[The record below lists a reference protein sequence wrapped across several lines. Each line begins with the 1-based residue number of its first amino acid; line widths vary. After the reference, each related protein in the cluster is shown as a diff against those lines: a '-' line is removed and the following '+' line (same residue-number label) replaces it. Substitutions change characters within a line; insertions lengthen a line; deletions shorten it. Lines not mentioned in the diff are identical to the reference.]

1 MNTATTT
8 TDVKPWIW
16 ILLAFGLMCVVLD
29 SCKNGADSGGGGSTD
44 SGGGS
49 TDYTPSRN
57 TIEHRYATER
67 FKQEGLSNS
76 DAQTAA
82 DAVIKFHNAQQQ
94 RNNR

>member
-1 MNTATTT
+1 MKTTTTT

-29 SCKNGADSGGGGSTD
+29 SCKNGAD